1 MMTSAIAACLED
13 ILNKQI
19 PNKFDLAFK
28 ENVSLEAAI
37 DMWTPIVNTAS
48 AFPEPLVE
56 GLADGFKAHET
67 VGGAIKKFQGL
78 IHATKDV
85 NATIYA
91 EFIKQVS

>member
-13 ILNKQI
+13 IFNKRI
-19 PNKFDLAFK
+19 PNLFDLAFR
-28 ENVSLEAAI
+28 ENISLEVAA
-37 DMWTPIVNTAS
+37 DMWTSIVNAAS

-67 VGGAIKKFQGL
+67 VGGAIKKFQSL
-78 IHATKDV
+78 IHATKDS

-91 EFIKQVS
+91 EFAKQVS